1 MKREHRKELHTNVL
15 ADRMGRLL
23 QGMKAAPQSSV
34 LIWVFLLLTLLTIAS
49 WQYYASSTR
58 SNRSGLWVQL
68 DKATRDPDVAS
79 HELAVFANKNHG
91 SIAGRTAR
99 FELARIRF
107 QDGQEN
113 LTSFRRTDAV
123 QSIVEARKAYEQLA
137 TECPDA
143 PLLAQEAL
151 MGVAKAEESLIGIMN
166 PDKEP
171 PESYGSLERA
181 REYYHRVASQYHDTV
196 LGRKADERA
205 KELEGDENSAKV
217 QAFYDEL
224 NKLAGP
230 VKKPEP
236 KEK

>member
-23 QGMKAAPQSSV
+23 QGMKSAPQSSS
-34 LIWVFLLLTLLTIAS
+34 LIWVFLLLTLLTHAS
-49 WQYYASSTR
+49 WQFYASTTR

-68 DKATRDPDVAS
+68 DEATRDPEDAS
-79 HELAVFANKNHG
+79 LRLAAFANKNQG
-91 SIAGRTAR
+91 SIPGRTAR
-99 FELARIRF
+99 FELARIRL
-107 QDGQEN
+107 QEGQEN
-113 LTSFRRTDAV
+113 LTSFHRSAAV
-123 QSIVEARKAYEQLA
+123 NSIIDARKLYEKLA
-137 TECPDA
+137 TECPDS

-151 MGVAKAEESLIGIMN
+151 MGVAKAEESLVGIMD

-181 REYYHRVASQYHDTV
+181 LEFYHRLASKYPNSV
-196 LGRKADERA
+196 LGQAAAKRADE
-205 KELEGDENSAKV
+205 LEEEQTLAKV

-230 VKKPEP
+230 VKKTETKAP
-236 KEK
+236 